1 MFFFAHCELVVI
13 FCGVSDPRT
22 SNWPLMASPFPTL
35 FMVVGYLYTVLILG
49 PTFMDNRKPFK
60 LREILIVYNAAQVI
74 YSAAMFYEVR
84 KLFSCLKDA
93 PTKTSIV
100 KYKLLKFYLDLIS

>member
-1 MFFFAHCELVVI
+1 M
-13 FCGVSDPRT
+13 S
-22 SNWPLMASPFPTL
+22 SPFPTL

-49 PTFMDNRKPFK
+49 PTVMDNRKPFK

-84 KLFSCLKDA
+84 KQLVLERYNLRTRLIFA
-93 PTKTSIV
+93 YFARVEEV
-100 KYKLLKFYLDLIS
+100 KACNKISTQ